1 VIHQISCPYTPEQK
15 GIVERR
21 HRVIREL
28 SMTMLFH
35 SGVPLSLWVEAFTT
49 VVYLMNRLPSSALKF
64 EFPYFMLHGN
74 HPTYSSLRVF
84 GSKCFPY
91 TWDTKQNKFDPKTVL
106 CIFVGYSD
114 KHKGYKC
121 FHPSSKKMIISRHV
135 VFDKSF
141 FPYKQ
146 KIQNHITPSPTHVMN
161 IFYSWLPPTVYNS
174 AADIQ
179 PTMSTPPCSSSS
191 LNTLPFSLNLPDVYA
206 EQHVSAIGMA
216 EHNTNNVV
224 GIAEHNNTDGMT
236 KQVIVLSSLNLHVD
250 VITNT
255 IAE

>member
-1 VIHQISCPYTPEQK
+1 MIHQISCPYTPEQT

-28 SMTMLFH
+28 GMTMLFH
-35 SGVPLSLWVEAFTT
+35 SNAPLFLWVEAFTT
-49 VVYLMNRLPSSALKF
+49 AVYLMNRLPSSALNF
-64 EFPYFMLHGN
+64 ESPYFMLHGN

-121 FHPSSKKMIISRHV
+121 FHPFSKKMLISRHV
-135 VFDKSF
+135 VFDESS

-146 KIQNHITPSPTHVMN
+146 K
-161 IFYSWLPPTVYNS
+161 L
-174 AADIQ
+174 
-179 PTMSTPPCSSSS
+179 
-191 LNTLPFSLNLPDVYA
+191 
-206 EQHVSAIGMA
+206 
-216 EHNTNNVV
+216 
-224 GIAEHNNTDGMT
+224 
-236 KQVIVLSSLNLHVD
+236 
-250 VITNT
+250 
-255 IAE
+255 

>member
-1 VIHQISCPYTPEQK
+1 
-15 GIVERR
+15 
-21 HRVIREL
+21 
-28 SMTMLFH
+28 
-35 SGVPLSLWVEAFTT
+35 
-49 VVYLMNRLPSSALKF
+49 MNRLPSLALKF
-64 EFPYFMLHGN
+64 KSPYFMLHGN

-91 TWDTKQNKFDPKTVL
+91 TWDTKQNIYDPKTVL

-135 VFDKSF
+135 VFDESF

-146 KIQNHITPSPTHVMN
+146 KIQNYITSSPTHVMS
-161 IFYSWLPPTVYNS
+161 IFDSWLPPTVSNS

-179 PTMSTPPCSSSS
+179 PPMSTPPCSSSS
-191 LNTLPFSLNLPDVYA
+191 LNTLPFSLNLPDVYS
-206 EQHVSAIGMA
+206 EQHASAVGMA

-224 GIAEHNNTDGMT
+224 GVAEHHNANGLAE
-236 KQVIVLSSLNLHVD
+236 QVTIPSCLNLHD
-250 VITNT
+250 DFITNT
-255 IAE
+255 IVEQQVSTDAVTKTQQEEHNHAVGMGEHNNVVGMPEHCTIFS